1 MSAMS
6 IILPLA
12 VLLLAIGWGF
22 FIGMRRTRV
31 RFFVVLACLI
41 IAIITTAALKSTTYA
56 DIAASV
62 DSVVANSDSEKL
74 HDLWDMIESSKA
86 MQEIAVS
93 GGAALAAPIIFT
105 ATFVGASAVS
115 WIICYIVFI
124 IAAAQD
130 PCAPSCMRCCNG
142 SSPCS
147 CWSRPQPATFPA

>member
-56 DIAASV
+56 DI
-62 DSVVANSDSEKL
+62 EPRL
-74 HDLWDMIESSKA
+74 IPWL
-86 MQEIAVS
+86 Q
-93 GGAALAAPIIFT
+93 T
-105 ATFVGASAVS
+105 ATAK
-115 WIICYIVFI
+115 
-124 IAAAQD
+124 
-130 PCAPSCMRCCNG
+130 SCTTSG
-142 SSPCS
+142 I
-147 CWSRPQPATFPA
+147 

>member
-41 IAIITTAALKSTTYA
+41 IAIITTAALKSMTYA

-93 GGAALAAPIIFT
+93 GGAA
-105 ATFVGASAVS
+105 
-115 WIICYIVFI
+115 
-124 IAAAQD
+124 QD
-130 PCAPSCMRCCNG
+130 PFAPSCMRCCNG

>member
-115 WIICYIVFI
+115 WIICYIIFI
-124 IAAAQD
+124 IAAIAR
-130 PCAPSCMRCCNG
+130 AASGRHRRRA
-142 SSPCS
+142 
-147 CWSRPQPATFPA
+147 RPVRTIVYAVLQ